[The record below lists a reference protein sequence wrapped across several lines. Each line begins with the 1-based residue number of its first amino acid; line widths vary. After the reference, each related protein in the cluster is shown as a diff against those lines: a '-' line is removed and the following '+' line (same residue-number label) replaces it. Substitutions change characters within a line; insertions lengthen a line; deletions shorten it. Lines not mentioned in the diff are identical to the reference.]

1 MTRITTTFVSLVLT
15 HLALSAA
22 AHVRQPAEGPEA
34 QPPEQPEPQAVV
46 RTYNVADLMRTAVDY
61 PLDSQ
66 IVPPTGYGAGGAPG
80 GGMFVDAAAAAP
92 KPAAHAASLDELIT
106 LITDFVDSNSWQAN
120 GGSVGSVRGFGA
132 LLVIAQTEDNHAK
145 IAQLLDE
152 VRRNTGP
159 SQVVSVRAT
168 WLLMNPPDVPNPGT
182 VATAEWVAGQ
192 PVYCEG
198 RTVCFSGQTV
208 HVTSGRGRAVI
219 NDLTPIVADSAVA
232 FDPTVE
238 RVQSGVS
245 LQVAPQLVPGTET
258 AIVDLQ
264 SFASEWG
271 DAGQPVPVRGAVT
284 TQPSAGAAAGAG
296 AEVSSSV
303 DRLNILAQ
311 EMKTTLRVPLGKKF
325 VVGGMTL
332 DPAAGEKDTRQLCLI
347 LEISAV
353 K

>member
-1 MTRITTTFVSLVLT
+1 MTRITTT
-15 HLALSAA
+15 LAFLLMSYVAFAAAAA
-22 AHVRQPAEGPEA
+22 AHARQPD
-34 QPPEQPEPQAVV
+34 EQPEPQAVV
-46 RTYNVADLMRTAVDY
+46 RTYNVADLMRAATNY

-66 IVPPTGYGAGGAPG
+66 IVPPTGYGEGALGAGVFGEAGASQ
-80 GGMFVDAAAAAP
+80 
-92 KPAAHAASLDELIT
+92 KPTAGNPPLDELIT
-106 LITDFVDSNSWQAN
+106 LISEFVDPDSWQDN
-120 GGSVGSVRGFGA
+120 GGTVGSMRGIGA
-132 LLVIAQTEDNHAK
+132 LLVVAQSEQNHGK

-152 VRRNTGP
+152 IRRNTGP
-159 SQVVSVRAT
+159 SQIVSVRAT
-168 WLLMNPPDVPNPGT
+168 WFLLDPADVPAPAT
-182 VATAEWVAGQ
+182 VAAEELFANQ
-192 PVYCEG
+192 PVYCEA

-219 NDLTPIVADSAVA
+219 NELTPIVADSAVA

-264 SFASEWG
+264 CFASEWG
-271 DAGQPVPVRGAVT
+271 EPGAGAPVRGAVA
-284 TQPSAGAAAGAG
+284 TQPHAGASAGAG
-296 AEVSSSV
+296 AEVTSSV

-311 EMKTTLRVPLGKKF
+311 SMKTTMRVPLGKKF

-332 DPAAGEKDTRQLCLI
+332 DPAGGEKNARQLCLVV
-347 LEISAV
+347 EISAV